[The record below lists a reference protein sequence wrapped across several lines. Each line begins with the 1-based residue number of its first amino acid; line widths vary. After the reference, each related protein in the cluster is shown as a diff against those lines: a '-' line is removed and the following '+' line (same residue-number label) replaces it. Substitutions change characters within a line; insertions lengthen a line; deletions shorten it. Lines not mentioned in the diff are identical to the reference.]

1 MRFTKPLF
9 WLTPPFLALALYGST
24 FTLPFFW
31 DDVPHFQYLHDR
43 SVPSIWSDA
52 SITPYYRPLTF
63 TIWRVMQLVVGSTN
77 PAPYHFVNVLAL
89 IVNGWLVGLLAK
101 VLTPPPS
108 PVGVARQ
115 ERGEGPGVGGEAV
128 GWLAG
133 VLLVIFPFATQLVP
147 WVAALSHLLVTL
159 LAVGACVCILEYE
172 KSARPGWAI
181 AAVALAALAPFASEA
196 GLITSGLMAACI
208 AIRRLRTKPFSFEQT
223 GLRPLL
229 LVITLSFVLNLAYL
243 PLWAQVPK
251 DRPEGALAWVGWESV
266 WQTIIFFFEGLT
278 FPIQFLAR
286 PLMAL
291 GLADLWTVAGLGL
304 IALALA
310 WFVLHDRRWLF
321 FSLVYCFIAAL
332 PATISLPFSYVIVSP
347 RLMMI
352 TAPAA
357 AILWA
362 MGIAGGTRR
371 LTRPGIRVGVAAIAV
386 AAVSFAPARHI
397 NREVRLH
404 HLALDHL
411 RTFVA
416 DVQAHPN
423 DKHLIVNAVNW
434 VAPVNADYALGHEGV
449 EVMPGYLTPQ
459 LMAWV
464 HTQTLYNV
472 DGVTFPL
479 IFPELKTIY
488 FSTWGEALD
497 WNVMAERVRAAD
509 HVAVLRYTDDG
520 VEYND
525 VGNVAPASGEALV
538 SFEDRLWLTAAEA
551 KLTGQTIELRLSW
564 RVNAA
569 SGEDIFANAL
579 DCAGDVAGLSGG
591 AGMGGIYPVWLW
603 QPGESI
609 HEVRRILLTAPSPDG
624 CYRIEIGLF
633 NPQTGARAEARDA
646 NGGRL
651 ANDLAVIE
659 LTP

>member
-1 MRFTKPLF
+1 MPHTKLLF
-9 WLTPPFLALALYGST
+9 WLTPPILALALYGST
-24 FTLPFFW
+24 LTLPFFW
-31 DDVPHFQYLHDR
+31 DDVPHFQYLHNR
-43 SVPSIWSDA
+43 SIPSIWSDA

-63 TIWRVMQLVVGSTN
+63 TVWRVMQLVVGPTN
-77 PAPYHFVNVLAL
+77 PAPYHLVNVLAL
-89 IVNGWLVGLLAK
+89 IANGWLVGLLAK
-101 VLTPPPS
+101 RLAQFSEVSETSENSDL
-108 PVGVARQ
+108 
-115 ERGEGPGVGGEAV
+115 V

-159 LAVGACVCILEYE
+159 LTLGACVCILEFDNS
-172 KSARPGWAI
+172 KKPGWAI
-181 AAVALAALAPFASEA
+181 AAVTLAAFAPFASEA
-196 GLITSGLMAACI
+196 GLITSGLMTACI
-208 AIRRLRTKPFSFEQT
+208 VIRRLRTRPFSFEQT

-229 LVITLSFVLNLAYL
+229 LVIALSFLLNLAYL
-243 PLWAQVPK
+243 PLWTQVPK
-251 DRPEGALAWVGWESV
+251 DRPEGALAWVGGESV

-291 GLADLWTVAGLGL
+291 GLTDLWAVAALGL
-304 IALALA
+304 VALALA
-310 WFVLHDRRWLF
+310 WFVLRDRRWLF
-321 FSLVYCFIAAL
+321 FGLVYCFIAAL

-357 AILWA
+357 AIVWA
-362 MGIAGGTRR
+362 MAIVDGTRR
-371 LTRPGIRVGVAAIAV
+371 LTRPGIRIGAAAIAV
-386 AAVSFAPARHI
+386 AAVSFVPARHI
-397 NREVRLH
+397 SREVRLH
-404 HLALDHL
+404 HLTLDHL
-411 RTFVA
+411 HTFVA
-416 DVQAHPN
+416 DLQSHPN
-423 DKHLIVNAVNW
+423 DKTLIVNAVNW
-434 VAPVNADYALGHEGV
+434 TAPVNADYALGHEGV

-464 HTQTLYNV
+464 HTQTLYDV

-497 WNVMAERVRAAD
+497 WNAMAEQVRAAD
-509 HVAVLRYTDDG
+509 RVAVVQYTDERIDYL
-520 VEYND
+520 E
-525 VGNVAPASGEALV
+525 VGHVAPASGDALA

-569 SGEDIFANAL
+569 SSEDIFANAL

-591 AGMGGIYPVWLW
+591 AGMGGIYPIWLW
-603 QPGESI
+603 QAGESI
-609 HEVRRILLTAPSPDG
+609 HEVRRIPLTAPSPDN
-624 CYRIEIGLF
+624 CYRIELGLF
-633 NPQTGARAEARDA
+633 NPQTGARAEARSA

-651 ANDLAVIE
+651 ANDAAVIE
-659 LTP
+659 LAP

>member
-1 MRFTKPLF
+1 MRFSKSLF
-9 WLTPPFLALALYGST
+9 WLTPPILALTLYGST
-24 FTLPFFW
+24 LTLPFFW
-31 DDVPHFQYLHDR
+31 DDVPHFQYLHNR
-43 SVPSIWSDA
+43 SIPSIWSDA
-52 SITPYYRPLTF
+52 SISPYYRPLTF
-63 TIWRVMQLVVGSTN
+63 TVWRVMQLVVGSTN

-101 VLTPPPS
+101 CLVQFSEVSETSENSDL
-108 PVGVARQ
+108 
-115 ERGEGPGVGGEAV
+115 V

-133 VLLVIFPFATQLVP
+133 ALLVVFPFAAQLVP

-159 LAVGACVCILEYE
+159 LTVGACVCILEYE
-172 KSARPGWAI
+172 KNSRPGWAI

-196 GLITSGLMAACI
+196 GLITSGLMTTCI
-208 AIRRLRTKPFSFEQT
+208 AIRRLHTKPFSFEQT

-229 LVITLSFVLNLAYL
+229 LVIALSFLLNLAYL

-251 DRPEGALAWVGWESV
+251 DRPAGALVWVGWESV

-291 GLADLWTVAGLGL
+291 GLADLWAVAALGL
-304 IALALA
+304 IALALT
-310 WFVLHDRRWLF
+310 WVVLQDRRWLV

-371 LTRPGIRVGVAAIAV
+371 LTRPGIRIGVAAIAV
-386 AAVSFAPARHI
+386 ATVSSVPALHI
-397 NREVRLH
+397 SREVHLH

-411 RTFVA
+411 HAFVA
-416 DVQAHPN
+416 NLQSHPN
-423 DKHLIVNAVNW
+423 DKTLIVNAVNW
-434 VAPVNADYALGHEGV
+434 TAPVQADYALGHEGV

-464 HTQTLYNV
+464 HTQTLYDV
-472 DGVTFPL
+472 DAVTFSL

-497 WNVMAERVRAAD
+497 WNAMAERVRAAD
-509 HVAVLRYTDDG
+509 HVAVIRYTDDG

-525 VGNVAPASGEALV
+525 VGNVAPASGEVIV
-538 SFEDRLWLTAAEA
+538 SFEDRIGLTGMEA
-551 KLTGQTIELRLSW
+551 KVVPGAIELRLDW

-579 DCAGDVAGLSGG
+579 DCSGNVAGLSGG
-591 AGMGGIYPVWLW
+591 AGLGGIYPVWLW

-609 HEVRRILLTAPSPDG
+609 HEVRRIQLETPSPDG

-633 NPQTGARAEARDA
+633 GPQTGQRTPAF
-646 NGGRL
+646 G
-651 ANDLAVIE
+651 ANDQRLENDVVRINLPAR
-659 LTP
+659 